1 MTANDDRDL
10 KDAFEALG
18 SSARATGPSF
28 HELTSHEALN
38 AARWRQRRHRA
49 ALLAVAVVIPA
60 FLVLRDRTDRE
71 LDYERF
77 TALTGIDLNEVT
89 WEAPSDF
96 LLDVPGRDLLS
107 RVPVIEIQAPVLAPD
122 SASPRPPV
130 SNDSQRRSRS

>member
-1 MTANDDRDL
+1 MSANEDRDL

-18 SSARATGPSF
+18 SSVQMTEPSF
-28 HELTSHEALN
+28 DQMTSRETLD

-49 ALLAVAVVIPA
+49 ALLAVAVAVPA
-60 FLVLRDRTDRE
+60 FLALRAKSDRA

-96 LLDVPGRDLLS
+96 LLDFPGRELLR
-107 RVPVIEIQAPVLAPD
+107 RVPIIEIQAPAIIRDTVRPPD
-122 SASPRPPV
+122 S
-130 SNDSQRRSRS
+130 NDTKQRSRS